1 MQICTSKVVI
11 RSNSKVAISEFVRRL
26 PGQVCTES
34 GERTVGAD
42 FTISERE
49 VGDKAIHL
57 YIWTVSNHP
66 SFSLLRQYY
75 LQGAKIYAMFID
87 ASKPDSIQQVA
98 EWKAEAGKVM
108 EKATGMIVATN
119 TNRVPDHAKVEE
131 SIGELARQ
139 LGLEAVLVSTET
151 EEDYAEAIKVFLE
164 RVDRTAM
171 ASCT

>member
-11 RSNSKVAISEFVRRL
+11 RSNSKVAISEFVQRL
-26 PGQVCTES
+26 PGQVCTEN
-34 GERTVGAD
+34 GEQTVGAD
-42 FTISERE
+42 FTISERD

-75 LQGAKIYAMFID
+75 LQGAKIYVMFID
-87 ASKPDSIQQVA
+87 ASKPESIQQIA
-98 EWKAEAGKVM
+98 EWNAEASKVM
-108 EKATGMIVATN
+108 EKTIRMIVATN
-119 TNRVPDHAKVEE
+119 INRVPDHVKVEE
-131 SIGELARQ
+131 TIGELARK
-139 LGLEAVLVSTET
+139 LGLEVMLVSTET
-151 EEDYAEAIKVFLE
+151 KADYTDAIKTFLE